1 MTYSI
6 KILDTNEI
14 LDFKDLENCEFVSK
28 QINESHTIYKV
39 DALYIYED
47 YKELRVQEH
56 GHILMP
62 RYLTAVLRAHK
73 WNREQGSYDIGTG
86 ELWQCAAQLVI
97 NAVI

>member
-39 DALYIYED
+39 DGDENFN
-47 YKELRVQEH
+47 ELKT
-56 GHILMP
+56 IW
-62 RYLTAVLRAHK
+62 K
-73 WNREQGSYDIGTG
+73 
-86 ELWQCAAQLVI
+86 
-97 NAVI
+97 